1 MLTRQTSEI
10 LSASIMQSESLLK
23 QLPTHSLDAR
33 ARGIQFPQ
41 LLTNEMATA
50 LDPDGLFRSTAGKAN
65 FQRVVRLLITGGT
78 TLLRDIFDMFCRPI
92 DLPKLLK
99 NSATVNQLKAAKLT
113 KPQWDCLYPSPG
125 MYGKSADF
133 DITLLFRLLRTVCSL
148 TPPVTGWDALPAS
161 ADHSLEADLARIK
174 YYRNSIYGHV
184 NQNMEITDDAQFLS
198 LWKEISVALV
208 RIAGHI
214 SRERKTE
221 WQKAIDNFLKD
232 SLTAE
237 DERNVEE
244 LLSRYRNDVE
254 VKKSI
259 EELKVTTQEVQDSL
273 KGTSRV
279 TQEIKDQLGEL
290 HQSIDRLS
298 ALAEG
303 PQAAGGQSKIICL
316 FVISQGFLICSQL
329 YPSAT
334 RK

>member
-1 MLTRQTSEI
+1 M
-10 LSASIMQSESLLK
+10 
-23 QLPTHSLDAR
+23 R
-33 ARGIQFPQ
+33 ARGIQIPQ
-41 LLTNEMATA
+41 LLINEMATV
-50 LDPDGLFRSTAGKAN
+50 LDPDDLLRSTAGKAN

-78 TLLRDIFDMFCRPI
+78 TLLRDIFDMLCRPN

-133 DITLLFRLLRTVCSL
+133 DITLLFRLLRTVCKL
-148 TPPVTGWDALPAS
+148 IPPAMGWDVLPANS
-161 ADHSLEADLARIK
+161 DHSLAADLARIK

-184 NQNMEITDDAQFLS
+184 NQNMKITDDAQFLS
-198 LWKEISVALV
+198 LWKEISGALV
-208 RIAGHI
+208 RIAGRI
-214 SRERKTE
+214 SREKKTE

-232 SLTAE
+232 PLTEE

-244 LLSRYRNDVE
+244 LLSWYRNDVE

-273 KGTSRV
+273 KGAIREEA
-279 TQEIKDQLGEL
+279 QEIKDQLGEL

-303 PQAAGGQSKIICL
+303 PQAVGGQLKIICL
-316 FVISQGFLICSQL
+316 FVILQGFLFCNQS
-329 YPSAT
+329 YPSVT